1 MPLSGG
7 GMLGV
12 QQKREI
18 KPAAAAQNS
27 SSSGMAVKQYKAV
40 YVLMIL
46 IFFIFIGI

>member
-18 KPAAAAQNS
+18 KPAAAAQNWYGS
-27 SSSGMAVKQYKAV
+27 
-40 YVLMIL
+40 
-46 IFFIFIGI
+46 